1 MWIGN
6 LTGRMILGKT
16 KTKTRPWKSYPFFVS
31 LDFFSEIRPQRFY
44 YWNWRGHL
52 RSGALSGSPEAQD
65 SLVLGGE
72 GEQFSLIASD
82 GTTLRCSRKTWT
94 HLLTETL
101 EQDHLVFQDLEGSC
115 QVRRKAFEFWD
126 WEKYDKHSCS
136 DPWEKSSLIFFS
148 GLRWQLA
155 VKRCLLPDEKHRK
168 SCAFRWLFLWLT

>member
-1 MWIGN
+1 M
-6 LTGRMILGKT
+6 
-16 KTKTRPWKSYPFFVS
+16 
-31 LDFFSEIRPQRFY
+31 
-44 YWNWRGHL
+44 

-115 QVRRKAFEFWD
+115 QVRRKASSSETGRSMTNTAAQTP
-126 WEKYDKHSCS
+126 EKRA
-136 DPWEKSSLIFFS
+136 L
-148 GLRWQLA
+148 
-155 VKRCLLPDEKHRK
+155 
-168 SCAFRWLFLWLT
+168 